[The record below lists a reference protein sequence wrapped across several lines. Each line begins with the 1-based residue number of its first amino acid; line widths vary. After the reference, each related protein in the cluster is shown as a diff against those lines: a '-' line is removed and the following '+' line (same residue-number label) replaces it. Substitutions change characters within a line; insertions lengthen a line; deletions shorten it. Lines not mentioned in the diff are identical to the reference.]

1 MSELRDADL
10 LLVDVVASAKAWDD
24 TSPFREEPD
33 FRSKRETLRSSIGSF
48 DQSLASVVLSDGPFT
63 VLQIP
68 PDQGLFRLLSYRTI
82 EDSLSDQYPRN
93 LIKKKSSLKSVF
105 PFVFFWGTE
114 EERELAS
121 LLDQP
126 VVDGCLVILSVL
138 ADSDRLLPAYVQ
150 WVGKKLPV
158 EDLVARVSEAISWLQ
173 NVPMNPKVPAPS
185 LPGELL
191 DLMELARAEGDG
203 FSERG
208 ELSSFLCS
216 LDRTSFLE
224 ALDRLY
230 PWMADNGP
238 VSWLKDDPAVANR
251 LWDVLNEFPDL
262 QNGSLRMAP
271 WKTGLGSPRGIR
283 VRLFPTRTQG
293 VTLIRN
299 KHGSFRVVRN

>member
-1 MSELRDADL
+1 MSELSDADL

-33 FRSKRETLRSSIGSF
+33 FQSSRTRLRSSIESF
-48 DQSLASVVLSDGPFT
+48 DRKLASAVLVDRPFS

-68 PDQGLFRLLSYRTI
+68 ADPGLFRLFSYRTI
-82 EDSLSDQYPRN
+82 EDALSEQYPRN
-93 LIKKKSSLKSVF
+93 LIKKKSVLKNVF
-105 PFVFFWGTE
+105 PFVFFWGTA

-138 ADSDRLLPAYVQ
+138 ADSDRLLPAFVQ

-158 EDLVARVSEAISWLQ
+158 EDLAARVSEALSWLQ
-173 NVPMNPKVPAPS
+173 NVPMSPKVPAPS

-203 FSERG
+203 FSEKR
-208 ELSSFLCS
+208 ELSSLLCS

-230 PWMADNGP
+230 PWMTDSGS
-238 VSWLKDDPAVANR
+238 VSWLKDDSAVADK
-251 LWDVLNEFPDL
+251 LWNVLNEFPDL
-262 QNGSLRMAP
+262 KDGALRMAP
-271 WKTGLGSPRGIR
+271 WKTGLGSPRSVRI
-283 VRLFPTRTQG
+283 RLFPARTQG
-293 VTLIRN
+293 VTLVRN
-299 KHGSFRVVRN
+299 KHGSFRVVTG